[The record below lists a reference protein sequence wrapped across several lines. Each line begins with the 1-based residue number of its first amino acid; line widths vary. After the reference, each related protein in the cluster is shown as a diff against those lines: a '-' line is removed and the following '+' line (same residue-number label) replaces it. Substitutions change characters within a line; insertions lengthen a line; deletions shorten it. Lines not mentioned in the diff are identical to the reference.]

1 MVDNIFAW
9 IVFAIVIAILL
20 FIDLYLT
27 DKRKERISVKSSLIW
42 SGVWISTALLF
53 CLFIYFFIESGHTK
67 AIEFLTG
74 FLIEKSLSVDNLFI
88 FLMIFKVMNVS
99 NANQPHVLKWGILSA
114 IIFRVLFIL
123 IGVGLIKLFQP
134 IIYIFGIIL
143 LYAAYKMAFA
153 PEYKIDLDKNPII
166 RFIKRYFNMN
176 SEYHGRKFFL
186 KEKKKVFVTS
196 MFLTF
201 ILIESSDIIFAVDSI
216 PAVIAITRDS
226 FIIITSNI
234 FAILGL
240 RALYFAIAGIV
251 DIFVYLKY
259 GVALILFYVG
269 VKMMISEF
277 YKIPSVVSLFIIL
290 TLLGGSIIISLLH
303 KRTLSH

>member
-1 MVDNIFAW
+1 MVDNFFAW
-9 IVFAIVIAILL
+9 IVFTIVILILL
-20 FIDLYLT
+20 FIDLYFT
-27 DKRKERISVKSSLIW
+27 DKRKERISLKGSLIW

-53 CLFIYFFIESGHTK
+53 CLFIYFFIEAGHTK

-74 FLIEKSLSVDNLFI
+74 FLIEKSLSIDNLFI

-99 NANQPHVLKWGILSA
+99 NTNQPHVLKWGIISA
-114 IIFRVLFIL
+114 IVFRIIFIL
-123 IGVGLIKLFQP
+123 IGVGLIRLFQP
-134 IIYIFGIIL
+134 VIYIFGIIL

-153 PEYKIDLDKNPII
+153 PEYKINLEKNSII
-166 RFIKRYFNMN
+166 RFIKRFFNIN
-176 SEYHGRKFFL
+176 SEYRGRKFFL
-186 KEKKKVFVTS
+186 KENKKVFVTS

-251 DIFVYLKY
+251 DLFIYLKY

-269 VKMMISEF
+269 IKMMISEF
-277 YKIPSVVSLFIIL
+277 YKIPTPVSLGIIL
-290 TLLGGSIIISLLH
+290 ILLSGSIIISLLH
-303 KRTLSH
+303 KKKISH

>member
-1 MVDNIFAW
+1 MVDNFFAW
-9 IVFAIVIAILL
+9 IVFTIVILILL
-20 FIDLYLT
+20 FIDLYFT
-27 DKRKERISVKSSLIW
+27 DKRKERISLKGILIW

-53 CLFIYFFIESGHTK
+53 CLFIYFFIEAGHTK

-74 FLIEKSLSVDNLFI
+74 FLIEKSLSIDNLFI
-88 FLMIFKVMNVS
+88 FLMIFRVMNVS
-99 NANQPHVLKWGILSA
+99 SANQPHVLKWGIISA
-114 IIFRVLFIL
+114 IIFRIIFIL
-123 IGVGLIKLFQP
+123 IGVGLIGLFQP
-134 IIYIFGIIL
+134 VIYIFGIIL

-153 PEYKIDLDKNPII
+153 PEYKIDLEKNSII
-166 RFIKRYFNMN
+166 RFIKRYFNLN

-186 KEKKKVFVTS
+186 KEKKKVLVTS
-196 MFLTF
+196 LFLTF

-234 FAILGL
+234 FAVLGL

-251 DIFVYLKY
+251 DLFIYLKY

-269 VKMMISEF
+269 IKMMISEF
-277 YKIPSVVSLFIIL
+277 YKIPTPVSLGIIL
-290 TLLGGSIIISLLH
+290 ILLSGSIIISLLH
-303 KRTLSH
+303 KKKISH

>member
-269 VKMMISEF
+269 VKMMMSEF

-303 KRTLSH
+303 KKTLSH